1 MPYAHDLLEQA
12 KHLANREKKRP
23 RQASLRRAVSTAY
36 YALSTFSSTKPAS
49 CPLLSAFCFLPSAF
63 CFLPSAFCLLPPAFC
78 RLHPAA
84 RLLPPEVNPW
94 SETQS

>member
-36 YALSTFSSTKPAS
+36 YALFH
-49 CPLLSAFCFLPSAF
+49 LLIHEARFWPSAFRLLPSAF
-63 CFLPSAFCLLPPAFC
+63 
-78 RLHPAA
+78 
-84 RLLPPEVNPW
+84 RLLTALLLSSVL
-94 SETQS
+94 SKAGARFVIKLSLKLI